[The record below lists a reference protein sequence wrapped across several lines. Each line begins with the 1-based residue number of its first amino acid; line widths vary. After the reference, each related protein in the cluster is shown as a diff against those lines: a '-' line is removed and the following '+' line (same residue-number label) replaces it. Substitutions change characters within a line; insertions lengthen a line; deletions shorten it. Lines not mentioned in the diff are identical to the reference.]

1 MHNKGHLLEAKSL
14 TTLTIILLAA
24 FVVLLLPLP
33 SILSQPAYSQ
43 LTSNAESQNLSS
55 LLENLHKQEKVLSQN
70 SSSFSSL
77 LNFLK
82 PEKEVSGHY
91 TNPQF
96 GITDI
101 VFPDGWHGREIPST
115 GGLIVIMH
123 PGVENRS
130 SFAFSTPFS
139 SSQPL
144 MSLQVI
150 NNSQPAGLSS
160 GEGNNLQALSPS
172 KVCKPLVQNTT
183 SVIDGKTFNVAT
195 LECPLSSVIRAAE
208 QRVQSMGIVSSNGN
222 HSNFASSGV
231 MSGMFKSLN
240 PNAIMQAKVYEF
252 KGPDKTYRLSL
263 VVSNLFAA
271 STTTTE
277 KPDVSK
283 YGQLLDTTANTL
295 KLG

>member
-1 MHNKGHLLEAKSL
+1 MHNKGHLLEVKSFS
-14 TTLTIILLAA
+14 TLTIILLAA

-33 SILSQPAYSQ
+33 FILSQPAYSQ
-43 LTSNAESQNLSS
+43 LTTNAESQNLSS
-55 LLENLHKQEKVLSQN
+55 LLENLHKQEKVLSLN

-91 TNPQF
+91 SNPQF

-115 GGLIVIMH
+115 AGLIVIMH

-130 SFAFSTPFS
+130 SFAFSIPFS

-172 KVCKPLVQNTT
+172 KVCNPLIQNTT

-195 LECPLSSVIRAAE
+195 LECPLSSVLRAAE
-208 QRVQSMGIVSSNGN
+208 QRIQSMGIVSSSSGN
-222 HSNFASSGV
+222 HSNFASSGA

-252 KGPDKTYRLSL
+252 KGPDKTFRLSL

-271 STTTTE
+271 STTE
-277 KPDVSK
+277 KPDISK